1 MQRKHKLKEIPCS
14 SLDGG
19 ERIPLSIRFSS
30 IVLRFSPKQ
39 TIYQLIISS
48 ERSHIKLLSIIMS
61 VEAVAAAAPAAPSV
75 ATPKSKKV
83 AAKKTS
89 VKKVIATHP
98 TFASMIAT
106 AVTALKERNGSSRQ
120 AILKYILA
128 NFKVGDADKAQ
139 GHVRIAL
146 RKMIAAKKIVAGG
159 AAGKKG
165 SGCFK
170 LPAPVKAEKPAKKTV
185 KKPVAKKAAK
195 KPAVKKVAAKPAAKK
210 AVNKPAAKKPA
221 AKKPA
226 AKKPAAKKP
235 AAKKVAAKK

>member
-48 ERSHIKLLSIIMS
+48 ERSHIKLSIIMS
-61 VEAVAAAAPAAPSV
+61 VEAVAAAAPAV

-195 KPAVKKVAAKPAAKK
+195 KTAVKKVAAKPAAKK